1 MKHEIQRMRA
11 YLSTTQASVDTI
23 LNRADSLFDQVA
35 DVKILPTTVIYL
47 IGNGSSGEGV
57 RIASYLAMELFDRS
71 PICVT
76 PYQFTHTTFAV
87 LHPEDIVI
95 VLSQTGTSHEVVESL
110 RLAKAHHAKNI
121 SLTATIE
128 SPCAKL
134 ADIPVVLAECVEDVD
149 YKVTGVVGLL
159 YGLWIVLI
167 GIALANH
174 LIEKSESKKLLN
186 QLFEL
191 NSRYDH
197 YVSVAENWTKKNVER
212 LESCFTLTVLG
223 SGSLCETASEMSVK
237 SIEVQNRYS
246 LAMDTEE
253 FLHGVCA
260 ANPKTNLIVM
270 LVDKSTLDYSKKV
283 YQAIKAR
290 NQAVLWIGIEA
301 PEGDLDLDLIVS
313 GKFSVMQFFPAIHSL
328 LINWAELKDHG
339 GLGTE
344 VFAYY
349 QNLLN
354 VREKIEID

>member
-1 MKHEIQRMRA
+1 MKHEIQRMRF
-11 YLSTTQASVDTI
+11 YLSTTKASIEHI
-23 LNRADSLFDQVA
+23 LNRVDSLFDQVA
-35 DVKILPTTVIYL
+35 DVEILPTTMIYL
-47 IGNGSSGEGV
+47 IGNGSSGEGA

-76 PYQFTHTTFAV
+76 PYQFTHITFSV

-110 RLAKAHHAKNI
+110 RLAKVHHAKSI
-121 SLTATIE
+121 SLTATVE

-134 ADIPVVLAECVEDVD
+134 ADIPVILDECVEDVD

-167 GIALANH
+167 GIALTNH
-174 LIEKSESKKLLN
+174 LIVKSDSKELLK
-186 QLFEL
+186 QLIEL
-191 NSRYDH
+191 NSRYDD
-197 YVSVAENWTKKNVER
+197 YVSVAERWTKKNVER

-223 SGSLCETASEMSVK
+223 SGTLCETASEMSVK

-260 ANPKTNLIVM
+260 ANPKTNLIVL
-270 LVDKSTLDYSKKV
+270 LVDESTLNYSKKV

-290 NQAVLWIGIEA
+290 NQAVLWIGINA
-301 PEGDLDLDLIVS
+301 PEGDLDLDLICS
-313 GKFSVMQFFPAIHSL
+313 GNFSVMQFFPAIHSL
-328 LINWAELKDHG
+328 LINWAELKDYG
-339 GLGTE
+339 GIGSGI
-344 VFAYY
+344 FAYY
-349 QNLLN
+349 QQLLN
-354 VREKIEID
+354 VREKI

>member
-11 YLSTTQASVDTI
+11 YLSTTQASIDHI
-23 LNRADSLFDQVA
+23 LNRVDSLVDQVA
-35 DVKILPTTVIYL
+35 EVKILPTTMIYL
-47 IGNGSSGEGV
+47 VGNGSSGEGV

-76 PYQFTHTTFAV
+76 PYQFTHSTFTV
-87 LHPEDIVI
+87 LHSEDIVI

-110 RLAKAHHAKNI
+110 RLAKAHHAKSI
-121 SLTATIE
+121 SLTATVE

-134 ADIPVVLAECVEDVD
+134 ADIPVILDECVEDVD

-159 YGLWIVLI
+159 VGLWIVLI

-174 LIEKSESKKLLN
+174 LIEKSKSKELLN
-186 QLFEL
+186 QLIEL

-197 YVSVAENWTKKNVER
+197 YASVAEKWTKKNVER

-223 SGSLCETASEMSVK
+223 SGTLCETASELSVK

-246 LAMDTEE
+246 IAMDTEE

-260 ANPKTNLIVM
+260 ANPKMNLIVL
-270 LVDKSTLDYSKKV
+270 LVDERTLDYSKKV
-283 YQAIKAR
+283 YQAIKDR
-290 NQAVLWIGIEA
+290 NQAVLWIGIDA
-301 PEGDLDLDLIVS
+301 PEGDLDLDLICS

-328 LINWAELKDHG
+328 LINWAELKNYG
-339 GLGTE
+339 GIGTE
-344 VFAYY
+344 IFAYY

-354 VREKIEID
+354 VREKISIE